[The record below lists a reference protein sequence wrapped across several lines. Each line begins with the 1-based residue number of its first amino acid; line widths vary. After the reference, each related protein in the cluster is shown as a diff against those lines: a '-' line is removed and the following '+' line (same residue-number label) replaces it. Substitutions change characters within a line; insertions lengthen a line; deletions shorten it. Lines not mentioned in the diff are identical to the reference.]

1 MPKGTLRN
9 NPKARALWR
18 QSPNSKQ
25 CPICLDAI
33 TKYQKAFLSRCQPVP
48 HARHMRCW
56 KKQTDE
62 QQERCAVGRQ
72 CNVDD
77 LTFIGVAM
85 LCGVEHTRATVTDL
99 TLVAKGLL
107 GNYQL
112 GVLSRRELW
121 SFLLWRRGDG
131 DRPSHDPVLRVWS
144 PAGDSLSPLPC
155 AS

>member
-1 MPKGTLRN
+1 
-9 NPKARALWR
+9 
-18 QSPNSKQ
+18 
-25 CPICLDAI
+25 
-33 TKYQKAFLSRCQPVP
+33 
-48 HARHMRCW
+48 MRCW

-62 QQERCAVGRQ
+62 QQERWRRSRRTFGACAVCRQ

-77 LTFIGVAM
+77 LTLVGVAM
-85 LCGVEHTRATVTDL
+85 LCEVEHTRATVTDL

-121 SFLLWRRGDG
+121 SFLLWMTGDG
-131 DRPSHDPVLRVWS
+131 ARPSHDAMLRVWS